1 MKKFAEIWDEVKKE
15 KHKKEYDK
23 ELKENES
30 KDEYTR

>member
-1 MKKFAEIWDEVKKE
+1 MKKFAEIWDEVKA

-30 KDEYTR
+30 TKEDEY